1 MSTPEDPTRREP
13 SPGQPPGQGQEP
25 GPQSPTGRPPGG
37 PQSPPPPGPQS
48 PGPPPQGPQSPG
60 TGAPGPTTTPP
71 QPGGPGPGAAE
82 PPGGWAAAQPAAFA
96 GARYADY
103 GKRVAATIIDALI
116 IFVPAFVIAGVLG
129 IGAIGADGGGGFWAF
144 IGGLILTFFV
154 VGIIALLYAPLLM
167 TREGEHNGQTYG
179 KQLMDIRVVRTDGRP
194 MDFLWSALREV
205 VVKNLAVGIASTIIP
220 LIPWLADVLWPLW
233 DDESRALH
241 DMAVSTRVVE
251 A

>member
-1 MSTPEDPTRREP
+1 MSTPEGPTRREP
-13 SPGQPPGQGQEP
+13 DPGRLPDQGQE
-25 GPQSPTGRPPGG
+25 
-37 PQSPPPPGPQS
+37 GPQS

-60 TGAPGPTTTPP
+60 P
-71 QPGGPGPGAAE
+71 QSPGPGAPGQTTAPPTTAPGPGGAE

-103 GKRVAATIIDALI
+103 GKRVAATIIDGVIIVAATLI
-116 IFVPAFVIAGVLG
+116 VAGIAGAG
-129 IGAIGADGGGGFWAF
+129 IFGGDGESSVGAI
-144 IGGLILTFFV
+144 IGGVIVTILFFAV
-154 VGIIALLYAPLLM
+154 ISLLYAPLLM
-167 TREGEHNGQTYG
+167 MRDGENNGQTLG
-179 KQLMDIRVVRTDGRP
+179 KQLMNIRVVRTDGRP

-205 VVKNLAVGIASTIIP
+205 VVKGLAVGIASSIIP